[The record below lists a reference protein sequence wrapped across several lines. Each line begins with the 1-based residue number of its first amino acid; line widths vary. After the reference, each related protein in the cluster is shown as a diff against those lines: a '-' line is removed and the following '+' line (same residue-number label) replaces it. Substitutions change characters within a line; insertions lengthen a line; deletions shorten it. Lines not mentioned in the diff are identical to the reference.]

1 MTNINGL
8 ILTLLTTVS
17 IVGVSG
23 AGLSTAQAFEAPRS
37 ENTVRPVLAE
47 TEMLEQVGAKIL
59 AVNKE
64 TGVAYAQLSSD
75 QEMQLS
81 RLNHA
86 KGRCAGFEALSTS
99 FLEPASFVASHVFG
113 QLKQQA
119 ARNARFHPSALNF
132 ESVQQKPEIQAAIDQ
147 VSATNLRTTVEFLS
161 SFPNRY
167 NRDGQPNVAIEALRG
182 KIEAILKTTSIP
194 YKIDFISHNST
205 QQNSLRVHLDGAKRP
220 SEILVFGAHADSI
233 NQSWSSTEAPGAD
246 DNASGSSNLVEA
258 LRILV
263 KQPRLERSVEFF
275 WYAGEES
282 GLLGSAEIAK
292 DYKDRNVDVITVL
305 QLDMTLHPGDG
316 ELNLGSMTD
325 FTSAWFRSYFET
337 INSVYI
343 KAKIMDDQ
351 CGYGC
356 SDHASWFRQ
365 GYATLMPFESS
376 FDNMNHKL
384 HTADDV
390 INSMSSFE
398 HSAIFSRIV
407 LAIAMDLGNSTLRA
421 TP

>member
-1 MTNINGL
+1 MKNINGMIATTTL
-8 ILTLLTTVS
+8 ILTTATVL
-17 IVGVSG
+17 
-23 AGLSTAQAFEAPRS
+23 GLNSAHAFEAPRS

-47 TEMLEQVGAKIL
+47 AEMLEQVGAQIL
-59 AVNKE
+59 AVNQE
-64 TGVAYAQLSSD
+64 TGVAYAKLSAD
-75 QEMQLS
+75 QEMRLS
-81 RLNHA
+81 QLNHA

-113 QLKQQA
+113 QLSAQA
-119 ARNARFHPSALNF
+119 ARNARFHPSTLNF
-132 ESVQQKPEIQAAIDQ
+132 SSVQMKKEIQDAIDQ
-147 VSATNLRTTVEFLS
+147 VQPSNLRATVEFLS

-167 NRDGQPNVAIEALRG
+167 NKDSQPNVAIEALRG

-205 QQNSLRVHLDGAKRP
+205 RQNSLRVHLDGAKRP

-233 NQSWSSTEAPGAD
+233 NQSWGSQEAPGAD
-246 DNASGSSNLVEA
+246 DNASGSSNLIEA

-263 KQPRLERSVEFF
+263 KQPQLERSVEFF

-292 DYKDRNVDVITVL
+292 DYKDQNKDVVSVV

-325 FTSAWFRSYFET
+325 FTSAWFRSYLET
-337 INSVYI
+337 INGVYL
-343 KAKIMDDQ
+343 KAKIIDDQ

-356 SDHASWFRQ
+356 SDHASWYRQ

-390 INSMSSFE
+390 INSMSSFD
-398 HSAIFSRIV
+398 HSAIFSRLI
-407 LAIAMDLGNSTLRA
+407 LAIAMDLGNSNLRPA
-421 TP
+421 P